1 VDPLKPQAI
10 PAGVSG
16 ASESLQRAI
25 EHPNI
30 SLMSRRIATGVLVIT
45 AIGITACGGG
55 PSSTARSSTISSTTS
70 SSSVQISV
78 QPCPVPASDYA
89 GTPYSPQSPS
99 GTIAVPTALAPPD
112 GASLFGS
119 VIAGTPASYLIAPAI
134 ASCQGEFGSADA
146 GMIMTA
152 TVGSD
157 MSQGVEL
164 VLRAGGANA
173 YMSLACPYVP
183 AVQTAEEAFAGSAS
197 ACSHSSAVMVQ
208 QIATGTTNV
217 YAAAV
222 RVPAQVMDDDFL
234 MSGKGNPTVAL
245 FTAQVTPPMSADGLM
260 IACTLPSTQQSIC
273 DASLRFILANHSG
286 IGAEVGPSNLSQME
300 KAVSAFV
307 SED

>member
-1 VDPLKPQAI
+1 
-10 PAGVSG
+10 
-16 ASESLQRAI
+16 
-25 EHPNI
+25 
-30 SLMSRRIATGVLVIT
+30 MSRRIATGVLVIT

-55 PSSTARSSTISSTTS
+55 PSSTARSSATSSTTTTTP
-70 SSSVQISV
+70 SSVQISV

-99 GTIAVPTALAPPD
+99 GTLAVPTALAPPD

-119 VIAGTPASYLIAPAI
+119 VIAGAPASYLIAPAI

-183 AVQTAEEAFAGSAS
+183 AVQAAEEAFAGSAS
-197 ACSHSSAVMVQ
+197 ACSHSSADIVQ

-217 YAAAV
+217 YAATV
-222 RVPAQVMDDDFL
+222 RVPAQVMDDDFF
-234 MSGKGNPTVAL
+234 MSGKGDPTVAL

-260 IACTLPSTQQSIC
+260 IACTLPSTEQSIC
-273 DASLRFILANHSG
+273 DSSLRFILVNQSG
-286 IGAEVGPSNLSQME
+286 ISAEVGPSNLNQME
-300 KAVSAFV
+300 NAVSAFV
-307 SED
+307 SEH